1 MGDLKP
7 GMGRRIAAQD
17 EFRIVEVDPSVFESR
32 RPDGA
37 YRAAIQRMVR
47 EAGDKGKSF
56 EFLPPAGR
64 VMKSQTLVRC
74 LGDKIR
80 KMGLSGRVH
89 AMKRGM
95 HVYVKVDPVEA
106 SK

>member
-17 EFRIVEVDPSVFESR
+17 EFRIVEVDPSVVAR
-32 RPDGA
+32 RQPQGA
-37 YRAAIQRMVR
+37 YGKAIERMLAAT
-47 EAGDKGKSF
+47 GDGGNTF
-56 EFLPPAGR
+56 ELLPPGGR
-64 VMKSQTLVRC
+64 VIRADAMVKCLNCRVR
-74 LGDKIR
+74 G
-80 KMGLSGRVH
+80 MGLKSRVH
-89 AMKRGM
+89 VMKRGM